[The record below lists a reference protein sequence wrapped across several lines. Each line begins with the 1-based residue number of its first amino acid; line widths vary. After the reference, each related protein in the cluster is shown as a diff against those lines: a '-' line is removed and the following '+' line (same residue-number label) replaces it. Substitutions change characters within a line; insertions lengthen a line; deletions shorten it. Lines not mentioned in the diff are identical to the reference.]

1 MKKGIFNYMY
11 VLIGILICII
21 VLQTLILWKYQRQV
35 KDICRQLWFLNTH
48 DSNMMITREF
58 DFGGIGRLAD
68 ILNEF
73 LALRR
78 KEKKAY
84 LEKEKMISDTYTNL
98 SHDIRTPLTSLDG
111 YFQLMEDSE
120 DIEEQK
126 KYLNIIHERIQ
137 SLKEML
143 EELFTFTK
151 LKNDSYHLELSPCCV
166 NRILKETVF
175 SYYEDWMR
183 LGIEPEIQITDELLY
198 MEGNPQGL
206 RRVIQNIIKN
216 GVDHGEKRIK
226 ISLSGVQDKIIL
238 KISNRVSHPEHIDVS
253 QVFERFYKADAARSK
268 TSTGLGLS
276 IARELV
282 LRMDGQIDAG
292 IEENEFY
299 VEISFPLFITNA

>member
-226 ISLSGVQDKIIL
+226 ISLSGVQEKIIL
-238 KISNRVSHPEHIDVS
+238 KISNRVSHPEHMDVS

>member
-1 MKKGIFNYMY
+1 MY

-58 DFGGIGRLAD
+58 DFGGIGKLAD

-151 LKNDSYHLELSPCCV
+151 LKNESYHLELSPCCV

-175 SYYEDWMR
+175 SYYEDWMG

-253 QVFERFYKADAARSK
+253 QVFERFYKADTARSK

-282 LRMDGQIDAG
+282 LRMHGQIDAG

>member
-1 MKKGIFNYMY
+1 MY

-151 LKNDSYHLELSPCCV
+151 LKNDSYHLELSPCCM